1 MTAPDN
7 APAGTPVIDLAID
20 DAGPITG
27 SLSNGQRTDD
37 TTPTLSGS
45 GTPGAS
51 LTVYDNGTEIGSV
64 TIGTDGRWRFTPETP
79 LGNGNHAL
87 TVISTDA
94 AGNISPASGVFTLII
109 DTEAPAV
116 PVFTSLTDDA
126 GPLTGPLLNGQV
138 SDDTQPTFAGR
149 GEAGSTITLYDNGTV
164 IGLATVDPAGS
175 WTFTPS
181 AALSDGNHSFT
192 ITATDQ
198 AGNTSAASAPW
209 TLTIDTVAPD
219 APVAPVATDASG
231 PLTGTITDG
240 QSTDETRPVLSGS
253 GEPGATVSVYDGTT
267 LLGTA
272 VIADD
277 GNWSFTPSAPL
288 AEGAHALTITV
299 TDLAGNVSQPS
310 PALNVVV
317 DITPPAAPAEL
328 VTSTDGTTV
337 TGNAEAGSTVTISDD
352 SGNILGSGVAD
363 ENGRFSI
370 GIVPAQTDGETL
382 TATARDAAGND
393 GPAATFTGSTS
404 GYPDVPVLVSVVDN
418 VGSLTGNLTN
428 GQTTDDT
435 TPTLN
440 GTGEPDATIT
450 VYSNGDA
457 IGTTTVDA
465 SGNWSFTPSPA
476 LPEGENTFTFTL
488 TATNGNGTSG
498 VSQPLT
504 LIVDTTPPAAP
515 DDLAVSEDGATLTG
529 NAEAGSSITIRDADN
544 NIIGTAVT
552 ARTARSARR

>member
-1 MTAPDN
+1 M
-7 APAGTPVIDLAID
+7 
-20 DAGPITG
+20 
-27 SLSNGQRTDD
+27 
-37 TTPTLSGS
+37 
-45 GTPGAS
+45 
-51 LTVYDNGTEIGSV
+51 
-64 TIGTDGRWRFTPETP
+64 
-79 LGNGNHAL
+79 
-87 TVISTDA
+87 
-94 AGNISPASGVFTLII
+94 
-109 DTEAPAV
+109 
-116 PVFTSLTDDA
+116 
-126 GPLTGPLLNGQV
+126 
-138 SDDTQPTFAGR
+138 
-149 GEAGSTITLYDNGTV
+149 
-164 IGLATVDPAGS
+164 
-175 WTFTPS
+175 
-181 AALSDGNHSFT
+181 
-192 ITATDQ
+192 
-198 AGNTSAASAPW
+198 
-209 TLTIDTVAPD
+209 
-219 APVAPVATDASG
+219 
-231 PLTGTITDG
+231 
-240 QSTDETRPVLSGS
+240 
-253 GEPGATVSVYDGTT
+253 
-267 LLGTA
+267 
-272 VIADD
+272 
-277 GNWSFTPSAPL
+277 
-288 AEGAHALTITV
+288 
-299 TDLAGNVSQPS
+299 
-310 PALNVVV
+310 VV